1 MLVAIHYAEIG
12 LKGRNRPQFE
22 RALRQNLA
30 RALAPLGAA
39 RVTPLYGRILVELP
53 DSLPFEAAT
62 ERLREVFGVAYFS
75 RATRAEPTR
84 EAIRTLVDER
94 IAAAA
99 FETFGVRT
107 RRVDKRLPWTSSEL
121 DRELG
126 AHIVAR
132 TGKRVNLTNP
142 DLWVELHLLHDRAL
156 LLWEKIAGPGG
167 LPVGSSGRAVSL
179 ISGGIDSPVASH
191 RMLKRG
197 LDLAYVHFHSAPY
210 TSAASQEKV
219 RDIVARLARFQGP
232 ARLYLVPFGELQMQL
247 VREAPAEPRIVLYRR
262 FMLRI
267 AEQIARRERAEAI
280 VTGECLGQ
288 VSSQTL
294 GNLDTINRAA
304 TLPVLRPL
312 IGMDKAE
319 IIALAEREVGTF
331 QISIEPEEDCCSY
344 LMPRRPATWTRPE
357 PIEAIEATLDVKGM
371 VNATLDRVHR
381 ERIDPIP

>member
-1 MLVAIHYAEIG
+1 MLVAVHYAEIG

-53 DSLPFEAAT
+53 DSVPLEAAI

-75 RATRAEPTR
+75 RVTRAEPTR
-84 EAIRTLVDER
+84 EAIHTLVEER
-94 IAAAA
+94 IAAGA

-167 LPVGSSGRAVSL
+167 LPVGSSGRAMSL

-197 LDLAYVHFHSAPY
+197 LDLGYVHFHSAPY

-267 AEQIARRERAEAI
+267 AEEIARRERADAI

-319 IIALAEREVGTF
+319 IIALAQREVGTF

-371 VNATLDRVHR
+371 VNATLDRVQR